1 MIRSRLQARFAAL
14 LILVVLAAQ
23 VATYAVVQVATAR
36 SVAGQLE
43 NELQVGER
51 VWRRFHD
58 ARAEQLLAAALVLAD
73 DFGFRAAVASG
84 DPVEVLRQRK
94 RLTLDLQVPAGDPM
108 SRDIERRLPPPPRA
122 PRSTS
127 SATATSSPGRS
138 PRRAV
143 DHRCRAGGCPKREQQ
158 SWNGRS

>member
-23 VATYAVVQVATAR
+23 VATFAVVQVATAR

-84 DPVEVLRQRK
+84 DPATQASALRNQAARIGADAAM
-94 RLTLDLQVPAGDPM
+94 LLSPEGDWQAGLREGDAAAQAAA
-108 SRDIERRLPPPPRA
+108 IA
-122 PRSTS
+122 PLVGV
-127 SATATSSPGRS
+127 A
-138 PRRAV
+138 
-143 DHRCRAGGCPKREQQ
+143 REE
-158 SWNGRS
+158 